1 MPLLNGVPLPHEG
14 RARYPLA
21 DSRMVLIDLDDKH
34 VVIEVHKDH
43 LAELP
48 GLDKTFAIKAGD
60 LCFLYYLKTP
70 DMMEFLKSK
79 HVEIKGSAPAN
90 EHEDTPTRSK
100 SAFGPLGIAESTSMG
115 GPEQIEKIV
124 KNVTETGYLPDG
136 SRKCLLCSDTCPNE
150 AMFVGVFIAN
160 QEHQT
165 RIGYSKKKLAK
176 GGRRLIVYQLCPTC
190 FERPSRN
197 EDVETKIMS
206 EVSVQ

>member
-1 MPLLNGVPLPHEG
+1 
-14 RARYPLA
+14 
-21 DSRMVLIDLDDKH
+21 
-34 VVIEVHKDH
+34 
-43 LAELP
+43 
-48 GLDKTFAIKAGD
+48 
-60 LCFLYYLKTP
+60 
-70 DMMEFLKSK
+70 MMEFLKSK